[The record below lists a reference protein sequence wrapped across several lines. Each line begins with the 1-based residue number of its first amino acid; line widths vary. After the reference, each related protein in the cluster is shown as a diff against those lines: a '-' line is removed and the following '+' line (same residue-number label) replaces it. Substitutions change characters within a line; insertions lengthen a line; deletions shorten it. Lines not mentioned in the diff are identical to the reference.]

1 MINKILIANRGE
13 IAKRIIST
21 CKKMNIKTVVVYS
34 DADKDSL
41 YIKDADESYYI
52 GKSAPAKSYL
62 NIDVLKEAIIN
73 TGADAI
79 HPGYSFLSESA
90 QFAEA
95 VEEAGAIWIGPSSNV
110 LKNIESKCYC
120 RIIADKLD
128 VPITPGSIKPIADS
142 SEIINI
148 ANKIGYPIL
157 LKLDKGGGG
166 KGIQKIQGNESE
178 QIIKTMYESL
188 QCIGSMAFASDDIY
202 VEKEI
207 INPRHIEVQF
217 FADAYGNV
225 VCLGERECSIQ
236 RRYQKIIEE
245 SPSVIVTQEERNTL
259 YTYTR
264 KIAKEM
270 GYTGAGTIE
279 FLRTEEGKYYF
290 MEINARLQVEHPVS
304 EFVTGK
310 DFVKLQIDIANG
322 KKLEFNQ
329 EQIVLDGHAIECR
342 IYAED
347 PRTFKPSPGKI
358 NRLILPDTSSGNVR
372 IDHAIYEGFKV
383 SPFYDPMLAKLIV
396 KGKNRRE
403 CINNMINALK
413 EFTIEGVSTTTKVNL
428 AIMRDKN
435 YAEGNFNTSFLDI
448 EKMNIGLDN
457 YVITISRQFGSLG
470 RPIAKKIAEMLDI
483 KYYDRDILDKVAK
496 SMGISEEFG
505 DDEELAETDSYR
517 RMMYPLGT
525 VSEDKQEKIFELQK
539 KIIEDI
545 AQKESCIIVGRC
557 SDYILRNHTNH
568 FSIFIYA
575 PYEERRKNCI
585 KELKIDESCVD
596 DLINKVDNARQSYVM
611 HYAKTYSE
619 DIVYKDIL
627 IDSSLYGNI
636 DDTAKIVVDIIRKK
650 FNLS

>member
-1 MINKILIANRGE
+1 MINKVLIANRGE
-13 IAKRIIST
+13 IAKRIIYT

-41 YIKDADESYYI
+41 YIKEADESYYI

-62 NIDVLKEAIIN
+62 NIDVLKKAIIN
-73 TGADAI
+73 TGSDAV
-79 HPGYSFLSESA
+79 HPGYGFLSESA

-95 VEEAGAIWIGPSSNV
+95 VEETGAVWIGPDSNI

-120 RIIADKLD
+120 RIIADKLK
-128 VPITPGSIKPIADS
+128 VPVTPGSIKPITDSYEIAD
-142 SEIINI
+142 I
-148 ANKIGYPIL
+148 AHNVGYPIL

-178 QIIKTMYESL
+178 EIIKTMFESL
-188 QCIGSMAFASDDIY
+188 QCIGNMAFASDDVY

-207 INPRHIEVQF
+207 INPRHIEIQF
-217 FADAYGNV
+217 FADKYGNV
-225 VCLGERECSIQ
+225 VCFGERECSIQ
-236 RRYQKIIEE
+236 RRYQKVIEE
-245 SPSVIVTQEERNTL
+245 SPSAIVTQKERNIL
-259 YTYTR
+259 YEYTK
-264 KIAKEM
+264 KIAHEM
-270 GYTGAGTIE
+270 KYTGAGTIE
-279 FLRTEEGKYYF
+279 FLRTEDGKYYF

-310 DFVKLQIDIANG
+310 DFVELQIDIADG
-322 KKLEFNQ
+322 KKLQF
-329 EQIVLDGHAIECR
+329 EQSDIVLDGHAIECR

-347 PRTFKPSPGKI
+347 SRTFKPSPGKI
-358 NRLILPDTSSGNVR
+358 EKLILPDTSSGNVR

-403 CINNMINALK
+403 CINNMIKALK
-413 EFTIEGVSTTTKVNL
+413 ELIIEGVSTTTKVNL

-435 YAEGNFNTSFLDI
+435 YAEGNFNTSFLDT

-483 KYYDRDILDKVAK
+483 KYYDRDILDKVIK
-496 SMGISEEFG
+496 SANINEDLGEN
-505 DDEELAETDSYR
+505 DELAETDSYR

-525 VSEDKQEKIFELQK
+525 VSEDRQEKIFEMQK
-539 KIIEDI
+539 EIIEQI
-545 AQKESCIIVGRC
+545 AQKESCVIVGRC

-585 KELKIDESCVD
+585 KQLKIDENCVD
-596 DLINKVDNARQSYVM
+596 NLINKIDNARQSYVM

-627 IDSSLYGNI
+627 IDSSLYSNI